1 MAFFQDLKD
10 SLYKRKLK
18 RLRYC
23 YGQHKSKDGKCY
35 GQVGNDR
42 STDFLALECIDCPY
56 HSFLG
61 R

>member
-1 MAFFQDLKD
+1 MALFHDLKD
-10 SLYKRKLK
+10 LLYKRKLK
-18 RLRYC
+18 RFKQC
-23 YGQHKSKDGKCY
+23 YEQYKSKDGKCY
-35 GQVGNDR
+35 GHVGNDR